1 MYFTATRPVGIRRAA
16 CAPALHS
23 LDRVLDQA
31 LTAPWAANP
40 ASRATIK
47 TDAAGW
53 TLSIDLPGIGK
64 EQLNIDI
71 DGPTVRIE
79 SLPDAPRQ
87 YRRAFEMPQDIDPAT
102 SAARLENGVLTL
114 TLARKVP
121 ADTSTRITIN

>member
-47 TDAAGW
+47 TDADRAPAKRGCVHDEVSSVERCPGW
-53 TLSIDLPGIGK
+53 GRATGK
-64 EQLNIDI
+64 RN
-71 DGPTVRIE
+71 R
-79 SLPDAPRQ
+79 
-87 YRRAFEMPQDIDPAT
+87 DPA
-102 SAARLENGVLTL
+102 
-114 TLARKVP
+114 
-121 ADTSTRITIN
+121 

>member
-71 DGPTVRIE
+71 DGPTVRVE
-79 SLPDAPRQ
+79 SVPDAPRQ
-87 YRRAFEMPQDIDPAT
+87 YRHGFELPQDIDAST
-102 SAARLENGVLTL
+102 SVAKLENGVLTL
-114 TLARKVP
+114 TLAKKQPV
-121 ADTSTRITIN
+121 DTSTRLTIN

>member
-1 MYFTATRPVGIRRAA
+1 MYFTATRPVGVRRTA
-16 CAPALHS
+16 CTPALHS

-31 LTAPWAANP
+31 LTTPWAANAP
-40 ASRATIK
+40 GRATIK
-47 TDAAGW
+47 TDEAGW

-71 DGPTVRIE
+71 DGPTVRVE
-79 SLPDAPRQ
+79 SLPEAPRQ

-114 TLARKVP
+114 TLARKAP
-121 ADTSTRITIN
+121 AETRTRITIN